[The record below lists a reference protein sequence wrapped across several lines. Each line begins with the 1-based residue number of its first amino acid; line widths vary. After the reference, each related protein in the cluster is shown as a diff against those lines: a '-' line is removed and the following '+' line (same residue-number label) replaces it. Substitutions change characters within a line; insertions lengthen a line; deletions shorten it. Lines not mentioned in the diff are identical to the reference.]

1 MNAVGIDVS
10 KGKSKVTVIQPLGV
24 VVKKPFDVAHTVTE
38 LNELADFILSL
49 DGETRVVLEHT
60 GRYSEPIA
68 KTLSEYGIFV
78 SVVNAKLLKDYAG
91 GGDTIRRDKTDKLD
105 AVKIA
110 KFALNKWENLSQYY
124 PEDEDRKIL
133 KVFNRQLSEYA
144 KIKTML
150 SNNLISLLDQVF
162 PGINKLFTSPAR
174 ESDGHEKWIDF
185 VKTFYHSD
193 CVSTKSFGVFA
204 NRYENWCIRNG
215 YNFSLDKAADIHY
228 LASECVTT
236 LSRSDFTKSLILM
249 AVYQLNSLCET
260 IAAVKYN
267 MTQIACELIE
277 YDTVLAMHGVG
288 KTLASQL
295 IAEIGEVPR
304 FNGRTSIARFAGIE
318 PPANQSGAYN
328 QKSRRISKQGSPH
341 LRKSLFMVM
350 KAVLQNKNQDQPTFQ
365 FLDKKRAEGKPYKV
379 YMIAGA
385 NKFLRIYYARV
396 MECYGLA
403 E

>member
-10 KGKSKVTVIQPLGV
+10 KGKSKVAIVQPGGDV
-24 VVKKPFDVAHTVTE
+24 VCKPYDVGHTVFE
-38 LNELADFILSL
+38 LNELADFILTLS
-49 DGETRVVLEHT
+49 GETKVVLEYT
-60 GRYSEPIA
+60 GRYSEPVA
-68 KTLSEYGIFV
+68 NTLSKAGIFV

-110 KFALNKWENLSQYY
+110 KFALDKWDNLSQYT
-124 PEDEDRKIL
+124 PEDEDRKTL
-133 KVFNRQLSEYA
+133 KVFNRQLSEYS

-150 SNNLISLLDQVF
+150 TNNLIALLDQTF
-162 PGINKLFTSPAR
+162 AGINRLFTSPTR
-174 ESDGHEKWIDF
+174 ESNGHEKRIDF
-185 VKTFYHSD
+185 VGTFYHSD
-193 CVSTKSFGVFA
+193 CISSKSLGSFYP
-204 NRYENWCIRNG
+204 RYEKWCRKNG
-215 YNFSLDKAADIHY
+215 YNYSCEKAVEIYA
-228 LASECVTT
+228 LAEQCVTT
-236 LSRSDFTKSLILM
+236 LPKDDFTKSLVLM

-260 IAAVKYN
+260 IATVKYN
-267 MTQIACELIE
+267 MTQIASELIE

-288 KTLASQL
+288 KTLAPQL
-295 IAEIGEVPR
+295 IAEIGEVTR

-328 QKSRRISKQGSPH
+328 QHSRRISKQGSPH

-350 KAVLQNKNQDQPTFQ
+350 KAVLQNKNQDQPTYQ

-396 MECYGLA
+396 MECYGFA

>member
-10 KGKSKVTVIQPLGV
+10 KGKSKVAVVQPGGEV
-24 VVKKPFDVAHTVTE
+24 VCKPYDVGHTVFE

-49 DGETRVVLEHT
+49 NGEAKVVLEYT

-68 KTLSEYGIFV
+68 NTLSNAGIFV

-91 GGDTIRRDKTDKLD
+91 GGNTIRRDKTDKLD

-110 KFALNKWENLSQYY
+110 KFCLDKWANLSQYY

-133 KVFNRQLSEYA
+133 KVFNRQLSEYT
-144 KIKTML
+144 KMKTML
-150 SNNLISLLDQVF
+150 INNLIALLDQTF
-162 PGINKLFTSPAR
+162 PGINRLFTSPVR
-174 ESDGHEKWIDF
+174 ESDGHEKWVDF
-185 VKTFYHSD
+185 VSTFYHSN
-193 CVSTKSFGVFA
+193 CISSKSLGAFYP
-204 NRYENWCIRNG
+204 RYEKWCRKNG
-215 YNFSLDKAADIHY
+215 YNYSYEKAVEIYA
-228 LASECVTT
+228 LAEQSVTT
-236 LSRSDFTKSLILM
+236 LPKDDFTKSLILM
-249 AVYQLNSLCET
+249 AVYQLNILCET
-260 IAAVKYN
+260 VAAVKYN
-267 MTQIACELIE
+267 MTQIATELPE

-288 KTLASQL
+288 KSLAPQL
-295 IAEIGEVPR
+295 IAEIGEVTR

-318 PPANQSGAYN
+318 PPANQSGTYN

-341 LRKSLFMVM
+341 LRKSLFLVM
-350 KAVLQNKNQDQPTFQ
+350 KAVLQNKNQDQPTYQ
-365 FLDKKRAEGKPYKV
+365 FLDKKRSEGKPYKV

-396 MECYGLA
+396 MECYGLD